1 MAPVSTYIWV
11 SMDQQSTNVP
21 QDGSI
26 DTGVTTLSER
36 LQRGD
41 LFVEGCP
48 SREVMRHVT
57 SSWGTLVLIAL
68 QGCTMRFS
76 ALRRRINGVSE
87 RMLSQT
93 LQSLERDG
101 LLVRCSY
108 PVVPPHTEYT
118 LTDMGR
124 EAAVRVAAL
133 ANWVEANVARL
144 RPGT

>member
-1 MAPVSTYIWV
+1 MAEHQT
-11 SMDQQSTNVP
+11 TA
-21 QDGSI
+21 QDGTI
-26 DTGVTTLSER
+26 DPGTASLSER

-68 QGCTMRFS
+68 LNRTMRFS

-93 LQSLERDG
+93 LQALEGDG
-101 LLVRCSY
+101 LLVRRSY

-118 LTDMGR
+118 LTDLGR
-124 EAAVRVAAL
+124 DAAVRVAAL
-133 ANWVEANVARL
+133 ADWVEENVSRL
-144 RPGT
+144 RPGGSE